1 MKILKPLLHLIIFLL
16 HHESKLVFRTRIK
29 FDGQCLKQ
37 NKVTF
42 NLKTAVDI
50 CIIYE
55 TNLLPFK
62 ESAYFTL
69 VSSLFGPV
77 KLIKNAD
84 FDKDKYSDYGIGF
97 DARKSFCLSDSS
109 EFGKNV
115 ITFSVD
121 MSLSGHVDH

>member
-1 MKILKPLLHLIIFLL
+1 M
-16 HHESKLVFRTRIK
+16 
-29 FDGQCLKQ
+29 
-37 NKVTF
+37 
-42 NLKTAVDI
+42 
-50 CIIYE
+50 
-55 TNLLPFK
+55 
-62 ESAYFTL
+62 
-69 VSSLFGPV
+69 FGPV

-121 MSLSGHVDH
+121 MSLSGHVDHWLQRENMLQILVSNVRNFV